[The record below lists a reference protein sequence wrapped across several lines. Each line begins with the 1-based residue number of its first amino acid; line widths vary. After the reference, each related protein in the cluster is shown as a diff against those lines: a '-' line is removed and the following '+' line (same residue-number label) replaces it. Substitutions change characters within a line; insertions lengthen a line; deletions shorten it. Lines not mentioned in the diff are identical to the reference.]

1 MMDDDDA
8 RWVRLTLEG
17 DSKAF
22 ETLVQKY
29 HKPIF
34 NIAFRMAEDHDEA
47 EDITQSVFV
56 KAYIK
61 LNTFNFHFKFFSWL
75 YRMAVNESLNFLK
88 EKKRFSELDDRY
100 VSPEKGP
107 DESVQDRQQAELVE
121 MAIMQLSVDA
131 RIVVVLKH
139 FMDLSYQEMSW
150 ILDIPEK
157 TVKSRLFTARQNLK
171 EIIVRKGIIAH
182 G

>member
-1 MMDDDDA
+1 MIEDDDA
-8 RWVRLTLEG
+8 RWVRQTLEG
-17 DSKAF
+17 NSKAF
-22 ETLVQKY
+22 EALVQKY

-34 NIAFRMAEDHDEA
+34 NIAFRMIQDRDEA

-56 KAYIK
+56 KAYVK
-61 LNTFNFHFKFFSWL
+61 LNTFNFHFRFFSWL

-88 EKKRFSELDDRY
+88 ERKRFSELDERY
-100 VSPEKGP
+100 VASEKGP
-107 DESVQDRQQAELVE
+107 DESVQDDQQAELVQRAVME
-121 MAIMQLSVDA
+121 LAVDA
-131 RIVVVLKH
+131 RIVIVLKH
-139 FMDLSYQEMSW
+139 FMELSYQEMSW

-171 EIIVRKGIIAH
+171 EIIVRKGMIAH